1 MIKQSLVLML
11 CLTTCAHGAGIPTI
25 DVPGLA
31 PALISAAQNVQQV
44 QEQINSVTKLGQQ
57 LEQQFK
63 QFEAMTGSYDMSDL
77 LNSDA
82 YREARRFV
90 PGEWDDT
97 VDLIEGLYSGGGLD
111 ALDGYINRAREEDIL
126 HSVDDLYADP
136 ESYSAQQYVKDTNAT
151 IAHLGIGKSHY
162 SRSLERI
169 EDFET
174 LTSEIDSATD
184 LKAAIDLQ
192 NRIQAEHGI
201 AVAELLRLQSAM
213 QINESER
220 RADEHNLKAADIMMS
235 SGIIPS
241 F

>member
-1 MIKQSLVLML
+1 MIKQSFALML
-11 CLTTCAHGAGIPTI
+11 CVSTCAHSAGIPTI

-44 QEQINSVTKLGQQ
+44 QEQISSVRRLREQLAQQ
-57 LEQQFK
+57 VE

-97 VDLIEGLYSGGGLD
+97 VDLIEGLYSGGGLE
-111 ALDGYINRAREEDIL
+111 ALGGYVNRAREENIL
-126 HSVDDLYADP
+126 HRVEDLYADP
-136 ESYSAQQYVKDTNAT
+136 QSYSAQQYVKDTNAT
-151 IAHLGIGKSHY
+151 VAHLGIGKSHY
-162 SRSLERI
+162 ARSLERI

-220 RADEHNLKAADIMMS
+220 RADEQNLRAADIMMS
-235 SGIIPS
+235 SGIIPT